1 MRIQPVQGSGINT
14 GWDASTQSFT
24 ISNEGNSPFIYVRVN
39 NKIPFQG
46 VVITNNG
53 SGYEEVPDVTISG
66 GGGTGATA
74 KATIS
79 NGKVDSIILTNYGNG
94 YDNQSTVEIDPPTG
108 EDGVQAEA
116 YAILNASTGYN
127 LFYDFYEV
135 VWDGVD
141 FVEDVGGLK
150 ANFET
155 RDTCPKMYA
164 MPYDIDDPSNQG
176 NFTGNIGISGQGL
189 VYAARLRGV
198 DSRDGRDVYE
208 FFRSIDPSSKC
219 LVTIEDIGV
228 QGGYYSA
235 SGFDALSKSS
245 ANVGLF
251 WARDINGGELV
262 SGRNY
267 IGYYVGSTFN
277 PYPNDQNN
285 SDPRPIITVVNSLVA
300 GPTGITVV
308 TDVTCVNGVLANTYA
323 TIYPS
328 ETVQIAE
335 DTKKSFLSLNDTPD
349 SYSGVANYYVAVN
362 NSASGLVFTS
372 TPPSSTVIPS
382 MSFINLKDCPQ
393 SYSDSYGKFLT
404 SAGNGIAFTNVAFN
418 MSSNSSVF
426 PNQSNLNS
434 TMSFRLSNDQENPGP
449 NKYYGTN
456 ASGVKGWYDLPGHNN
471 GL

>member
-46 VVITNNG
+46 IVITNNG

-79 NGKVDSIILTNYGNG
+79 NGKINSIRITDYGSG
-94 YDNQSTVEIDPPTG
+94 YDDQSTVEIDPPTG

-176 NFTGNIGISGQGL
+176 NFTNNIGISGQGL

-219 LVTIEDIGV
+219 FVVIDETGIIN
-228 QGGYYSA
+228 GYYPA
-235 SGFDALSKSS
+235 SGYDTLSQSS
-245 ANVGLF
+245 ANMGSF
-251 WARDINGGELV
+251 WAKDINGGELI
-262 SGRNY
+262 SGRKY
-267 IGYYVGSTFN
+267 VGYYVGGSYD
-277 PYPNDQNN
+277 PYPGNPKY
-285 SDPRPIITVVNSLVA
+285 SDPRPIITVLNSLVA
-300 GPTGITVV
+300 GPSGIPVITGT
-308 TDVTCVNGVLANTYA
+308 TCVNGVLSNTFS
-323 TIYPS
+323 TFYPS
-328 ETVQIAE
+328 ETAQISE
-335 DTKKSFLSLNDTPD
+335 DSKKSFITLNDTPS
-349 SYSGVANYYVAVN
+349 SYSKAANYFVAVN
-362 NSASGLVFTS
+362 SNGDGLVFTTAS
-372 TPPSSTVIPS
+372 PPENFVPS
-382 MSFINLKDCPQ
+382 VSFINLKDCPSQ
-393 SYSDSYGKFLT
+393 LPSKLSVVMADSYGLGFIT
-404 SAGNGIAFTNVAFN
+404 VAFSTPN
-418 MSSNSSVF
+418 DSSIIPKQV
-426 PNQSNLNS
+426 NLGPS
-434 TMSFRLSNDQENPGP
+434 MQFKLVNDSLTPGP
-449 NKYYGTN
+449 NKYYGTD
-456 ASGVKGWYDLPGHNN
+456 SFGVKGWHDLPGA
-471 GL
+471 